1 LAAFL
6 AALTAGAGFTIAALA
21 GLFRTTSGDWTR
33 SLAVSAAA
41 GILIGVS
48 FVEIL
53 PEAFE
58 RGGATAAP
66 VGFVVGF
73 GALFVLE
80 SLTKGHTHHTFGEEL
95 DHRSLTP
102 FIAGLLVHNVI
113 DGMVIAT
120 AALLSTAAS
129 AGVSIGVL
137 IHQLPV
143 GLSFAAVVSARG
155 PSRRFAL
162 GWAAL
167 LGLCIPLGAGAIV
180 LIPTA
185 GGGGLGATLGIA
197 GGALAYIGAGH
208 LLPEAQ
214 SEHSSRL
221 AALFFPLALALTA
234 LLFLGVLPAE

>member
-1 LAAFL
+1 MAALL
-6 AALTAGAGFTIAALA
+6 AALMAGAGFTIAALA
-21 GLFRTTSGDWTR
+21 GLFRTEAGEWSR
-33 SLAVSAAA
+33 SLAVSVAA
-41 GILIGVS
+41 GILIGLS

-58 RGGATAAP
+58 TGGTVAPP

-95 DHRSLTP
+95 DHRSLRP
-102 FIAGLLVHNVI
+102 FFAGLLVHNVI

-120 AALLSTAAS
+120 AAVLSTAAT
-129 AGVSIGVL
+129 AGVSLGVL

-143 GLSFAAVVSARG
+143 GLSFAAVVTARR
-155 PSRRFAL
+155 PTRQFAL

-167 LGLCIPLGAGAIV
+167 LGLCIPLGAGAIL

-185 GGGGLGATLGIA
+185 AGGGLGATLGVA

-221 AALFFPLALALTA
+221 AALFFPLALGLTA